1 MLLYKFRGWH
11 EHYAHCK
18 IEDLINIRN
27 RFATRRK
34 IPGRD
39 VRGDIFCRLRPPLVS
54 SSPVAHSPRPWFW
67 LPPPAFLPFLSLHP
81 HPILN
86 WFSRDRR
93 EQASARIG
101 SPVIDRFATA
111 AAFRSF
117 VRREIPPLRRRFSRW
132 ESWLRN
138 YASVSTWHA
147 VSSAD
152 SFHSSVF
159 SSEIPLH
166 EIVGRSGRRVTS
178 RHVAV
183 ISPRSCRRGC
193 TLQLNHAIN
202 FPMFTHFPVR
212 NTR

>member
-1 MLLYKFRGWH
+1 MTWTSRASQNRRPNKHKEPLRNSQKDTGERCSRRYFLPTPSTSRFLLS
-11 EHYAHCK
+11 
-18 IEDLINIRN
+18 
-27 RFATRRK
+27 RRA
-34 IPGRD
+34 
-39 VRGDIFCRLRPPLVS
+39 LS
-54 SSPVAHSPRPWFW
+54 SSLVLTAASCVSPFS
-67 LPPPAFLPFLSLHP
+67 LSLHP

-183 ISPRSCRRGC
+183 ISPQSCRRGC